1 MKTKL
6 IFLASVVGLNIL
18 VAACEP
24 APETQTTP
32 APAVPQGE
40 TPPPA
45 TTPVPGETPP
55 PATTP

>member
-45 TTPVPGETPP
+45 TTP
-55 PATTP
+55 